1 MQWSG
6 FVEGIFCCNLT
17 SAYGGGGVES
27 GNWKHYERLTRDLDE
42 LS

>member
-17 SAYGGGGVES
+17 SAYGGGGGGVGGGGGWRVEI
-27 GNWKHYERLTRDLDE
+27 GNIMNA
-42 LS
+42 